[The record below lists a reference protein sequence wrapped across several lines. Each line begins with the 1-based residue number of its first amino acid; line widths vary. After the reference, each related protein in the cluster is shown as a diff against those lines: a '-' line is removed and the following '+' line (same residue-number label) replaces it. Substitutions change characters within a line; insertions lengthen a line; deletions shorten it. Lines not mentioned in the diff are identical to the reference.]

1 MIDGA
6 AVTTFVADIAKA
18 EVAIVELTNVFRREN
33 GAAEVRREPKL
44 DAAARAYAAFLA
56 QSGLFSHEADGRR
69 PSDRIDAAGYGAC
82 ASAENLALLQRDNG
96 FETRELAVRFV
107 EGWKGSPGHRR
118 NMLMETATET
128 GVGVVKARS
137 AEKYVSVQLFGRPVS
152 LQFDFRVRNE
162 GGRAVGY
169 QFGGERFSIAPRETI
184 THTSCVPGEV
194 TFAAGALGAKSAA
207 AKFPVHMGFTLSL
220 VRQPDGTMKAEP
232 GGK

>member
-1 MIDGA
+1 M
-6 AVTTFVADIAKA
+6 TTFVADIAKA
-18 EVAIVELTNVFRREN
+18 EVAVVELTNAFRREN
-33 GAAEVRREPKL
+33 GAVEVRREPKL
-44 DAAARAYAAFLA
+44 DAAARAYAEFLA
-56 QSGLFSHEADGRR
+56 RSGLFSHEADGRR

-107 EGWKGSPGHRR
+107 EGWKGSPGHRK

-128 GVGVVKARS
+128 GVSVVKARS

-152 LQFDFRVRNE
+152 LQFDFKVRNE
-162 GGRAVGY
+162 GGRAVNY

-194 TFAAGALGAKSAA
+194 TFAAGALAGKSAPLTFSA
-207 AKFPVHMGFTLSL
+207 RGGLIIRLT
-220 VRQPDGTMKAEP
+220 RQPDGSIHAGSE
-232 GGK
+232 